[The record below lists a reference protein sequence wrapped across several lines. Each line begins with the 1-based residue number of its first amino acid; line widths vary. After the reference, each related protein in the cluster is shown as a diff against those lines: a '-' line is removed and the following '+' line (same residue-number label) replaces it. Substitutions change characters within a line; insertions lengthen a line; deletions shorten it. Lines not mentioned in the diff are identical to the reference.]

1 MTAGWL
7 SGLCGYMH
15 SNFEYLIKPDDT
27 VGTVRLKRVEIRNK
41 FKFIKRIVISG
52 RWTVQ
57 LALRYLSSTK
67 TLGLRDSEPKTV
79 PHRLLLAVYPGQ
91 VTGSVQHGALRTNT
105 ARDQALFSLNTSRN
119 PVK

>member
-15 SNFEYLIKPDDT
+15 SNFEDVIKPDNT
-27 VGTVRLKRVEIRNK
+27 VGTVRLERVEISNK
-41 FKFIKRIVISG
+41 SKFIKRIVISG

-67 TLGLRDSEPKTV
+67 TLGLRDSEPNTV
-79 PHRLLLAVYPGQ
+79 LHGLHLAPLGKSQDLCNVG
-91 VTGSVQHGALRTNT
+91 R
-105 ARDQALFSLNTSRN
+105 
-119 PVK
+119 